1 MGRSGN
7 TELGAVLDL
16 AKWPEVKDIPSKGKV
31 VSKNQ
36 RSRRQPGSAGWLV
49 KGRRKG
55 RREPL
60 DSSSR
65 PLEAP
70 KSLSGETKG

>member
-1 MGRSGN
+1 M
-7 TELGAVLDL
+7 ELGAVLDL
-16 AKWPEVKDIPSKGKV
+16 VKWQEVKDIPSKGKV
-31 VSKNQ
+31 VSKNW

-49 KGRRKG
+49 KGKMKG

-65 PLEAP
+65 QLEAP
-70 KSLSGETKG
+70 KSLSGEMIG